1 MNYTDYLTAQLID
14 ILVDF
19 QFEHK
24 VNAGTMTVILMSLY
38 ISYMEQSKSELTDI

>member
-19 QFEHK
+19 QIDQK
-24 VNAGTMTVILMSLY
+24 VSAGTMTVILMSLY
-38 ISYMEQSKSELTDI
+38 LTYMEQSKCEL